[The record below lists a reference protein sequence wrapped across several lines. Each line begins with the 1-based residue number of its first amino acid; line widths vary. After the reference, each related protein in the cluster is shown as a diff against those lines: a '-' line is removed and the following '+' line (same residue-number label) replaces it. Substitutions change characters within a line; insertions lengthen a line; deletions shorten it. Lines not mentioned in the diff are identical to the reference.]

1 MKNYKGV
8 WCAMALLV
16 ASVLAT
22 PFNGSCAQPVVSGI
36 VEYFSDSNPQ
46 TIQPTTH
53 NWEIR
58 LDASDSTNG
67 LYEIVQIDRHLD
79 PGAEPRSTTNVLIG
93 LSPMSQKPLIVPNGN
108 GVIDFKLC
116 IGNKK
121 PESDRNA
128 PRNTGHTGQPLV
140 FSGVGTGKAVS
151 DWVVLPGSKVTKVT
165 PSGKETKLSDGRL
178 SIIQFLATSDSGSKF
193 QTEVLLQRK

>member
-1 MKNYKGV
+1 MKNYNSV

-22 PFNGSCAQPVVSGI
+22 PFNGSCAQSGVSGI
-36 VEYFSDSNPQ
+36 VAYSADRNPQ
-46 TIQPTTH
+46 DLQPTTH

-67 LYEIVQIDRHLD
+67 FYEIVQIDRHLD

-108 GVIDFKLC
+108 GVIDFKLS
-116 IGNKK
+116 IGSKT

-128 PRNTGHTGQPLV
+128 PRNTGQPLV

-165 PSGKETKLSDGRL
+165 PSGKGTKLSNGNL
-178 SIIQFLATSDSGSKF
+178 SIVQFLATNDSGAKF
-193 QTEVLLQRK
+193 QTDVLLQRK